1 MIFSTGMII
10 FGKALIANN
19 KYQYFIYYVLF
30 VWNQDYVNNLNTFLT
45 KRKYW
50 SKRGRSRKLTGHS
63 DCHFSIKRDM
73 FSTTGIFNE
82 ISSDYTY

>member
-19 KYQYFIYYVLF
+19 KYQYFVYYVLF
-30 VWNQDYVNNLNTFLT
+30 VWNQDYVNNLDAFLM

-50 SKRGRSRKLTGHS
+50 LKRGRSRKLTGHS
-63 DCHFSIKRDM
+63 NCHFSIKRDM
-73 FSTTGIFNE
+73 FSATGIFNE
-82 ISSDYTY
+82 ISSGYTY